1 MRKILLL
8 LLLPLSIFAKAPT
21 SIMAPTVYDLTGVIT
36 ADQQVVSLITDDARM
51 VEFELDSESMYL
63 TIPKAAR
70 FYYAAV
76 VDAYDNLTYL
86 YLGPKTVG
94 GDEPR
99 IQEYQAPITPVR
111 AGLKAAGK
119 WSLISLGSG
128 GGVMLGGLAYVSTD
142 LFTGLLIMVLG
153 AAIIVY
159 GVMASAV
166 WGLIKGVQT
175 AAYQGMQK
183 RRSDQYAQL
192 SSGSTTFVVEPVELE
207 QIPKELRVP
216 LLKNQRWL

>member
-21 SIMAPTVYDLTGVIT
+21 SIMAPTIYDLTGVIT
-36 ADQQVVSLITDDARM
+36 SDQHVVSLITDDARM
-51 VEFELDSESMYL
+51 VEFDLDKETMYL
-63 TIPKAAR
+63 TIPKVAR

-76 VDAYDNLTYL
+76 VDAYENLTYL
-86 YLGPKTVG
+86 YLGPKTVAG
-94 GDEPR
+94 EEPL
-99 IQEYQAPITPVR
+99 IQELDLPTPMQA
-111 AGLKAAGK
+111 GMKAAGK

-128 GGVMLGGLAYVSTD
+128 GGVILGGLAYMSTD
-142 LFTGLLIMVLG
+142 IISGALIILLG
-153 AAIIVY
+153 AAIVVY
-159 GVMASAV
+159 GLVASAV

-175 AAYQGMQK
+175 AAYQGMQR
-183 RRSDQYAQL
+183 RRSDQYSQL
-192 SSGSTTFVVEPVELE
+192 SSGSMTFVVEPIELE

>member
-51 VEFELDSESMYL
+51 VEFDLDTESMYL

-86 YLGPKTVG
+86 YLGPKTVAG
-94 GDEPR
+94 EEPL
-99 IQEYQAPITPVR
+99 IQQLDLPTPMQA
-111 AGLKAAGK
+111 GMKAAGK
-119 WSLISLGSG
+119 GSLLSLGVG
-128 GGVMLGGLAYVSTD
+128 GAVILGGIGYVSAD
-142 LFTGLLIMVLG
+142 PFGAILLIALG

-159 GVMASAV
+159 GVMASV
-166 WGLIKGVQT
+166 IWGVIEGIQANATQNRIRYYDYMKSQEDGGGTTYV
-175 AAYQGMQK
+175 
-183 RRSDQYAQL
+183 AQ
-192 SSGSTTFVVEPVELE
+192 PVELE

>member
-21 SIMAPTVYDLTGVIT
+21 SIMAPTIYDLTGVIT
-36 ADQQVVSLITDDARM
+36 SDQHVVSLITDDARM
-51 VEFELDSESMYL
+51 VEFDLDTETMYL
-63 TIPKAAR
+63 TIPKVAR

-76 VDAYDNLTYL
+76 VDAYENLTYL
-86 YLGPKTVG
+86 YLGPKTVAG
-94 GDEPR
+94 EEPL
-99 IQEYQAPITPVR
+99 IQELDLPTPMQA
-111 AGLKAAGK
+111 GMKAAGK

-128 GGVMLGGLAYVSTD
+128 GGVILGGLAYMSTD
-142 LFTGLLIMVLG
+142 IISGALIILLG
-153 AAIIVY
+153 AAIVVY
-159 GVMASAV
+159 GLVASAV

-175 AAYQGMQK
+175 AAYQGMQR
-183 RRSDQYAQL
+183 RRSDQYSQL
-192 SSGSTTFVVEPVELE
+192 SSGSMTFVVEPIELE